1 MLRPTTPAIN
11 LLLSG
16 LEHDLED
23 VQAAKVLI
31 LRRKVSNRRSAIC
44 TPQYRAQAQS
54 RTNPRAL
61 ARSSA
66 SSTSRPPSAASRA
79 HVDQPHLHRSRRT
92 RPMSG
97 QRALA
102 IAE

>member
-1 MLRPTTPAIN
+1 MLRATTPAIN

-23 VQAAKVLI
+23 VQAAKDLM

-44 TPQYRAQAQS
+44 TPQFRGPAQS

-66 SSTSRPPSAASRA
+66 SSTSRPPSAASR
-79 HVDQPHLHRSRRT
+79 VRGRSISHT
-92 RPMSG
+92 GTAPG
-97 QRALA
+97 APA
-102 IAE
+102 P